1 MNAGPVAPVSAPGGF
16 FLRDGQSRVVLL
28 HGVNRMYK
36 LSPYEIVTRGTG
48 VNVLTNAAAASIASN
63 GFDVVRLTSNSR
75 LPRSSR

>member
-1 MNAGPVAPVSAPGGF
+1 
-16 FLRDGQSRVVLL
+16 
-28 HGVNRMYK
+28 MYK